1 MFETLAM
8 QIIDLMNKNLFSET
22 PGVGK
27 PVDNSEGQN
36 AADAETTPVD
46 TEEDADAEDV
56 DTPIEPPPTTPQ
68 ETFPRE
74 VVTKLRQENQGWRK
88 KLRDAEAQIKKFND
102 ELGKVKKTQEDDKKK
117 EELAKLE
124 TTDRLNVEIKD
135 LIKQNEELKGQVGA
149 YEAERGF
156 MIKTKRVEDEARALG
171 FIDPS
176 DAVNLMDQRRLAE
189 LGTDTLDL
197 EVLKDELEVILE
209 KKPYLAQPKGEKK
222 TPAAELPTN
231 PSSEVKPKAKTPGKP
246 EETNEAKARAEI
258 GNFVRKGQGGE
269 ALKIFLRD
277 IWGKADQGTTHQP
290 RKAS

>member
-1 MFETLAM
+1 MFETLTTN
-8 QIIDLMNKNLFSET
+8 IIDLMNKNLFSET
-22 PGVGK
+22 PGAIK
-27 PVDNSEGQN
+27 TVDNNEGQN
-36 AADAETTPVD
+36 AAEVKTGPVD
-46 TEEDADAEDV
+46 TGEEADADDV
-56 DTPIEPPPTTPQ
+56 ETPIEPTPATPQ

-74 VVTKLRQENQGWRK
+74 AVVKLRQENQNWRK
-88 KLRDAEAQIKKFND
+88 KLRDAEAQIKKFNE
-102 ELGKVKKTQEDDKKK
+102 ELDKVKKTQEDGKKK

-135 LIKQNEELKGQVGA
+135 LIKQNEELKGQIGA

-156 MIKTKRVEDEARALG
+156 MITTKRVEDEARALG

-176 DAVNLMDQRRLAE
+176 DAVNLMDPRKLAE

-197 EVLKDELEVILE
+197 EILKDELGAILE
-209 KKPYLAQPKGEKK
+209 KKPYLAQPKVEKK
-222 TPAAELPTN
+222 IPPAELPTN
-231 PSSEVKPKAKTPGKP
+231 PPSTITTKAKIPGEP
-246 EETNEAKARAEI
+246 EKADEAKSRAEI
-258 GNFVRKGQGGE
+258 GKLVRQGQGGE